1 MKPAPWARKLL
12 VESRLAHLATSTN
25 RGKPHVVPVCYVY
38 DGASIYSA
46 IDEKPK
52 RASPNRL
59 RRILNI
65 LENPQVSFLV
75 DQYGEDWSELRYVI
89 VRGSAGIVREGEEH
103 RGAVALLRNKYPQ
116 YRSMKLEGRPII
128 KIEPDSIVA
137 WSASGTE
144 L

>member
-1 MKPAPWARKLL
+1 MKLEPWARKLL
-12 VESRLAHLATSTN
+12 TESRLAHLATATN
-25 RGKPHVVPVCYVY
+25 HGKPHVVPVCYAY

-59 RRILNI
+59 RRFLNI

-89 VRGSAGIVREGEEH
+89 VRGSADIVREGEEH
-103 RGAVALLRNKYPQ
+103 RGAVELLRKKYPQ

-128 KIEPDSIVA
+128 KIEPVSIVA
-137 WSASGTE
+137 WSASGT
-144 L
+144 

>member
-1 MKPAPWARKLL
+1 MKLEAWARELL
-12 VESRLAHLATSTN
+12 IEARLAHLATSTKH
-25 RGKPHVVPVCYVY
+25 GKPHLVPVCYAY

-65 LENPQVSFLV
+65 LENPQVSLVV

-89 VRGSAGIVREGEEH
+89 VRGSAVIVREGEEH
-103 RGAVALLRNKYPQ
+103 RGAVALLRKKYPQ
-116 YRSMKLEGRPII
+116 YLSMKLEGRPII
-128 KIEPDSIVA
+128 KIEPVSIVA
-137 WSASGTE
+137 WSANGT
-144 L
+144 